1 MYMDTDLQ
9 AYISSLHYDVPVG
22 DEGKNNAYDT
32 IDNKLKEH
40 NFIVDRKNSDHNILT
55 TFNSPE
61 NILHLNHR
69 GTSKS
74 EDIVSDLAF
83 GVGLE
88 GYNSQFEERRKNT
101 KEILKQYK
109 NTNIYLSGHSLGGAT
124 LNYTLAKS
132 PSIVNN
138 IKQANTFNPAIH
150 PYNSNLEIED
160 KKHKAQLNKKVRH
173 HRAGGDLVSKWAVS
187 NKHFGKVIK
196 YKVKKENQGTLA
208 SHKLHHFSKYID

>member
-1 MYMDTDLQ
+1 MDTDLQ

-32 IDNKLKEH
+32 IDDKLKEH

-74 EDIVSDLAF
+74 EDIVSDLGF

-88 GYNSQFEERRKNT
+88 GHNSQFEQRRKYT

-109 NTNIYLSGHSLGGAT
+109 KTNIYLSGFFLRRF
-124 LNYTLAKS
+124 K
-132 PSIVNN
+132 
-138 IKQANTFNPAIH
+138 AI
-150 PYNSNLEIED
+150 I
-160 KKHKAQLNKKVRH
+160 
-173 HRAGGDLVSKWAVS
+173 
-187 NKHFGKVIK
+187 
-196 YKVKKENQGTLA
+196 
-208 SHKLHHFSKYID
+208 